1 MSIDR
6 PGHTRISRAALT
18 HTVQAVA
25 STALEVP
32 GDRVSVQVQD
42 DDGGLAVQLST
53 PMSGDRTRS
62 VYERIDTGR
71 QRIGAEAERITGSKL
86 SRIDVTVT
94 GLLPRTR
101 AVPR

>member
-1 MSIDR
+1 MSVDR

-25 STALEVP
+25 SVALEVP

-42 DDGGLAVQLST
+42 DDGALAVQLST
-53 PMSGDRTRS
+53 PMTGERTRT
-62 VYERIDTGR
+62 VYDRVDAGR

-94 GLLPRTR
+94 ALLPEART
-101 AVPR
+101 VPR